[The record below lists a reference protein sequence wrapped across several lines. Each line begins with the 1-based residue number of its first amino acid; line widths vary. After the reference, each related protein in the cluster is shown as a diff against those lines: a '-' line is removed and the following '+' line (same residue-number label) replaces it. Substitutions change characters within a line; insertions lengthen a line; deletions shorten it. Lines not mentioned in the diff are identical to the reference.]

1 MVNNSDGVFLVA
13 KSRSIYYGWR
23 PSGPLQSSSISHRR
37 GAFSYFFCK
46 WMPYAIFHYT
56 DFTLGTV
63 IKSFPVVLFSTAV
76 ALVVITTVSRYRP
89 LHPSPNPLFP
99 QKLINHSNSVQT
111 FHNKIWAYMLLFEQC
126 KQCKQCRQCKQ
137 CKHCL
142 LNSL

>member
-1 MVNNSDGVFLVA
+1 MQNLEVFTKDGGLQGPFNLPPLVTEEV
-13 KSRSIYYGWR
+13 
-23 PSGPLQSSSISHRR
+23 L
-37 GAFSYFFCK
+37 FSYFFCK

-111 FHNKIWAYMLLFEQC
+111 FHKNIHRHTSYCLSSFNGINAEQAKWYELPLPNSFVDKSPLF
-126 KQCKQCRQCKQ
+126 
-137 CKHCL
+137 
-142 LNSL
+142 